1 MVVASPSPLTPSL
14 PVMRTSTSVCRYMV
28 AIDRRCGRI
37 VGTSSSITSTVSILV
52 GDMLKVVVR
61 VQVVCR
67 IIEIKRHTCPRPIS
81 TDCIPIRY
89 NSACHVVA
97 LQLCTAAIML
107 SCNGRMRVEAP
118 QTVAASRT
126 ACKQACK
133 KRIALGRKLA
143 NGGYCGGNA
152 FPMMVHLPGGAS
164 PGVYLAMRK
173 RFMNNT
179 TRLEQEGYAPLLQF
193 PRTDGSRT
201 PYKVFSSQEVYDLEQ
216 ERIYRGETWSLHA
229 LEAEIP
235 NNGDYKS
242 TFVGDTPVVVTRTED
257 GELAAWVNK
266 CAHRGAIV
274 CRTPRGNATSH
285 SCAYHQWSFDT
296 RGNLLGV
303 PFRRGQKGAA
313 GMAKD
318 FDPKCHGL
326 RQLRVESYRGLV
338 FASFSATVEPLA
350 DYIGAEMRPWI
361 DRIFHKPIV
370 YLGCTRQYSKSNWKL
385 YLENVKDP
393 YHASLLHLFHT
404 TNHIQPIFP
413 QLVVQQIHNTLV
425 ARQLLPKG
433 PSNFELIFHFF
444 GYADDTPE
452 LRALRIKQANLVGP
466 AGYISMEDTEA
477 TELVQRGTARDPND
491 CSVMDMAK
499 DSLDQEDTAT
509 TESLIRKFWLGYQ
522 KLMGFQSI
530 EKA

>member
-1 MVVASPSPLTPSL
+1 MNDTTTHSEQAGQ
-14 PVMRTSTSVCRYMV
+14 
-28 AIDRRCGRI
+28 A
-37 VGTSSSITSTVSILV
+37 
-52 GDMLKVVVR
+52 
-61 VQVVCR
+61 
-67 IIEIKRHTCPRPIS
+67 PIS
-81 TDCIPIRY
+81 
-89 NSACHVVA
+89 A
-97 LQLCTAAIML
+97 L
-107 SCNGRMRVEAP
+107 V
-118 QTVAASRT
+118 
-126 ACKQACK
+126 
-133 KRIALGRKLA
+133 
-143 NGGYCGGNA
+143 
-152 FPMMVHLPGGAS
+152 
-164 PGVYLAMRK
+164 
-173 RFMNNT
+173 
-179 TRLEQEGYAPLLQF
+179 QF

-216 ERIYRGETWSLHA
+216 ERIFRGPVWSFLA

-235 NNGDYKS
+235 LNGDFKS

-257 GELAAWVNK
+257 GTLAAWVNK

-285 SCAYHQWSFDT
+285 SCAYHQWSFDA
-296 RGNLLGV
+296 RGNLLGL
-303 PFRRGQKGAA
+303 PFRRGQKGIA

-318 FDPKCHGL
+318 FDPKENGL
-326 RQLRVESYRGLV
+326 RKLRVESYRGLV
-338 FASFSATVEPLA
+338 FATFSDTVEPLA

-404 TNHIQPIFP
+404 TFNIFRVGMKARSLPDKRHGLHSIITATKNEDETSDAYKEQAIRSFDEGFSLEDASVLGQIKEYDEMTTNHIQPIFP

-444 GYADDTPE
+444 GYEDDTPE
-452 LRALRIKQANLVGP
+452 MRALRIKQANLVGP

-477 TELVQRGTARDPND
+477 TELVQRGTARDPGD

-499 DSLDQEDTAT
+499 DNPDQEDTLI
-509 TESLIRKFWLGYQ
+509 TESLIRKFWRGYQ
-522 KLMGFQSI
+522 KLMGF
-530 EKA
+530 EKN